1 MKHVTQRWSTS
12 RVTSKHSRSGSVYQV
27 VQVAGDDDDDE
38 NGLRRERTRS
48 RSLSFH
54 LTVNRFRWTRARYL
68 LYSMVL
74 MVVVLILVT
83 CVYIGQRIL
92 SFHVQHR
99 EWVTAPITHIE
110 RTCPRPLYE
119 TMMDA
124 STKATNTEVEKPKI
138 CIATLTDE
146 RNKSFLNRILGWR
159 NFDGVM
165 EMTWDNKFQYAKQHG
180 YHLFDE
186 SFVVDNSRPP
196 SWFKI
201 LAVRRLLL
209 QEECDWVFWMDVDIC
224 VMNSTIR
231 LEDFLPPSTAPHD
244 LLLSIDT
251 RGSRTSSSNGTRD
264 NTVGPPPG
272 VGYNAGAWIIRNT
285 PWSLNFLSTWWELSS
300 FVMPIGQSISG
311 DNDAFK
317 HLLRII
323 PEFSQHCLVPPRC
336 TFNSFAKF
344 IEPDQL
350 AMATAAI
357 TEQSY
362 YMDEAYY
369 HKGDFVAHV
378 AGISN
383 KMDTIKLLL
392 ELAQ

>member
-1 MKHVTQRWSTS
+1 MNHATQRGPTS
-12 RVTSKHSRSGSVYQV
+12 RVGRKNSRNGSFYQT
-27 VQVAGDDDDDE
+27 VQTINLDDDDD
-38 NGLRRERTRS
+38 NGVRRERTRS
-48 RSLSFH
+48 LSFH
-54 LTVNRFRWTRARYL
+54 ESVARYRCTRARYL
-68 LYSMVL
+68 LFSTLMLVVVMVL
-74 MVVVLILVT
+74 VV

-110 RTCPRPLYE
+110 RTCPRPSYE
-119 TMMDA
+119 TMMNA
-124 STKATNTEVEKPKI
+124 ATTTADTEFNKPKI

-146 RNKSFLNRILGWR
+146 KNKSFLNRILGWR
-159 NFDGVM
+159 NFDGIM
-165 EMTWDNKFQYAKQHG
+165 QMTWDNKFQYAKQHG
-180 YHLFDE
+180 YRLFDE
-186 SFVVDNSRPP
+186 SSVVDNSRPP

-209 QEECDWVFWMDVDIC
+209 QEDCDWVFWMDVDIC
-224 VMNSTIR
+224 IMNSTIH
-231 LEDFLPPSTAPHD
+231 LEDFLPPSTAPQD
-244 LLLSIDT
+244 ILLSIDT
-251 RGSRTSSSNGTRD
+251 RGNRASANNETRD
-264 NTVGPPPG
+264 PALGPPPG

-285 PWSLNFLSTWWELSS
+285 PWSLNFLSSWWGLSS

-317 HLLRII
+317 HLLRTI
-323 PEFSQHCLVPPRC
+323 PEFNQHCLVPPRC

-344 IEPDQL
+344 IDPDQL
-350 AMATAAI
+350 ATAKAAI

-383 KMDTIKLLL
+383 KKDTIKLLL